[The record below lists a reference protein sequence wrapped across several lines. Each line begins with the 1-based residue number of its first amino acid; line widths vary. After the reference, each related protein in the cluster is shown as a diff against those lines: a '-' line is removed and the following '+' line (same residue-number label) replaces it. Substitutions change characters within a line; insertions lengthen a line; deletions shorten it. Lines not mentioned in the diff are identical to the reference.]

1 MKTFYL
7 LSIFAFSIFASCN
20 DKKSDSDSLNTEI
33 INNPISADG
42 EVDLDKLP
50 VMKLEHEEY
59 DFGAIMQGEK
69 VSHTYKFKN
78 IGKSD
83 LLITSAKG
91 SCGCTVPKY
100 DKTPIAPGKEG
111 QIEVVFDSDGRQ
123 GIQHKT
129 VTVLANTQPNTV
141 TLKFYADVIVPTEE

>member
-7 LSIFAFSIFASCN
+7 VSIFAFLIFASCN

-50 VMKLEHEEY
+50 VMKFEHEEY

-69 VSHTYKFKN
+69 VSHTFKFKN